1 MRRPL
6 LAGAALFGAGCLATD
21 GAGERGQVLALLLL
35 AAALI
40 ALVPFA
46 RGRALALALGAAT
59 VALGAAAVRVESAGL
74 ARNPLRRLASA
85 AGEADGDAVAPVR
98 VVGVLRGDAF
108 EAFGRL
114 AMALDAEAVESGG
127 RRLPVSGRVR
137 LSVGGEQGRPV
148 LLDGDRVAVWA
159 RLTPPL
165 SEAPRDGTVA
175 FGYCKSTRLVEPLG
189 RASLGLLRR
198 AADRVRRYAREA
210 ITRSI
215 MPGPERGLVLAMVLG
230 DRSEI
235 DEATAEAFR
244 ASGTYHVLALSGAQV
259 ALVAGLIVGA
269 LRLLRVAPWPQALLT
284 GSAVCFY
291 ALLVG
296 GDLPV
301 VRAALMASALLV
313 GRALELDG
321 DAANLLGFAAL
332 LMMLHQPGCV
342 RDVGFQLSFGA
353 TLGILML
360 AGPLARG
367 VPRLP
372 LRVDVAVAASIA
384 AQAALGPILAAAFHR
399 LAPAAVVLNL
409 AAVPLS
415 SAALLSGLAVVLAW
429 PLGEGLARA
438 VGLVAWLAGR
448 ALRASGDLGPLAPW
462 LDVRVPTPSL
472 GLLALHACGLVLLAR
487 GRRRSGLLLLAAA
500 TAGVVL
506 GPFRPA
512 ADGRLHLTAIDVG
525 EGDSLLL
532 RSGSGRALLID
543 AGGGRDARF
552 DPGERRVAPE
562 LWRDGLRRLDSLLIT
577 HAHPDHAGGA
587 AFVCRAFHI
596 GEIWEGPAA
605 PADPVWRRAMAALPA
620 GVARRTLVAG
630 MLLDWQGAHIA
641 VVSPPPPGR
650 VPLRVRNEDSL
661 VLDVG
666 FGEVHLLLSGD
677 VEGSAEREM
686 RAGPAFVVKVP
697 HHGGAGSSSEAFV
710 KTVRPRLALVSAGAH
725 NPFGHPR
732 PEVVARY
739 ARAGALL
746 LRTDR
751 DGTIEV
757 ATDGQRVWV
766 RTSGE
771 AVERR
776 IR

>member
-1 MRRPL
+1 VRRPL

-21 GAGERGQVLALLLL
+21 GAGERGEVLALVLL
-35 AAALI
+35 AALLI

-46 RGRALALALGAAT
+46 RGRALAPALVAAT

-74 ARNPLRRLASA
+74 ERNPLRRLASA
-85 AGEADGDAVAPVR
+85 ASESDGDDVAPVR
-98 VVGVLRGDAF
+98 LLGVLRGDASPS
-108 EAFGRL
+108 FGRL
-114 AMALDAEAVESGG
+114 AMVLEAESVETGGG
-127 RRLPVSGRVR
+127 RRRASGRVH
-137 LSVGGEQGRPV
+137 LSVAGETPRPALV
-148 LLDGDRVAVWA
+148 DGDRVAVWA
-159 RLTPPL
+159 RLTPPV

-175 FGYCKSTRLVEPLG
+175 FGYCKSMRLVEPLG
-189 RASLGLLRR
+189 RARLGPLRW
-198 AADRVRRYAREA
+198 AAGRVRRYAREA
-210 ITRSI
+210 ISRSI

-235 DEATAEAFR
+235 DQATAEAFR

-269 LRLLRVAPWPQALLT
+269 LRLLRVAPWPQALVT

-321 DAANLLGFAAL
+321 DAANLLGFAGL
-332 LMMLHQPGCV
+332 LLMLHQPGCV

-429 PLGEGLARA
+429 PLGEACARA

-448 ALRASGDLGPLAPW
+448 ALRASGDLGPLASW
-462 LDVRVPTPSL
+462 LDVRVPAPSL

-487 GRRRSGLLLLAAA
+487 GRRGSGLALLAAT
-500 TAGVVL
+500 TAGMAL

-512 ADGRLHLTAIDVG
+512 ADGRLHLTVIDVG

-532 RSGSGRALLID
+532 RSGSGRALLVD
-543 AGGGRDARF
+543 TGGGRDARF

-562 LWRDGLRRLDSLLIT
+562 LWRDGLRRLDALLIT

-587 AFVCRAFHI
+587 AYVCRAFRI
-596 GEIWEGPAA
+596 GEVWEGPAA
-605 PADPVWRRAMAALPA
+605 PADPVWRRTLGALPP
-620 GVARRTLVAG
+620 GLSRRTLAAG
-630 MLLDWQGAHIA
+630 MRLSWQDVRIG
-641 VVSPPPPGR
+641 VVSPPPPR
-650 VPLRVRNEDSL
+650 RAPLQVHNEDSL

-666 FGEVHLLLSGD
+666 FGEVHLLLTGD
-677 VEGSAEREM
+677 L
-686 RAGPAFVVKVP
+686 AGPAEEQLHAEPAFVLKVP
-697 HHGGAGSSSEAFV
+697 HHGAGGSSSEAFV
-710 KTVRPRLALVSAGAH
+710 AAVRPRLALVSAGVH

-732 PEVVARY
+732 PEVVTRY
-739 ARAGALL
+739 TRAGALV

-766 RTSGE
+766 RTSAE